1 MLHHGSGQSSSGDQS
16 VLFSSLPLHQST
28 NVPMIKTEVLWESQ
42 TSLVDS
48 EVKFDPVC
56 VSDDE
61 DPPAVTTSVILT
73 ETNPVDVHGQRFF
86 TVKKGCVNPAGLCR
100 ALYIRVHYWIL
111 M

>member
-1 MLHHGSGQSSSGDQS
+1 MLFH
-16 VLFSSLPLHQST
+16 LFLST

-42 TSLVDS
+42 TSLLDS

-73 ETNPVDVHGQRFF
+73 ETNRWNAVDVHGQRFF
-86 TVKKGCVNPAGLCR
+86 TAKKGCVNPSSLCR
-100 ALYIRVHYWIL
+100 ALHIHVHYWIP

>member
-1 MLHHGSGQSSSGDQS
+1 MAAVSRHQVTKGCFFTSSSPS
-16 VLFSSLPLHQST
+16 VS
-28 NVPMIKTEVLWESQ
+28 NVPMIKTEVLWEGQ

-73 ETNPVDVHGQRFF
+73 ETNRWNAVDVHGQRFF
-86 TVKKGCVNPAGLCR
+86 TAKKGVLILQVCAEPDIYLCTTGF
-100 ALYIRVHYWIL
+100 
-111 M
+111 